1 MSKWRNTEKKA
12 RLVSGGHTT
21 KAPATVSYAS
31 VVSREKVH
39 IYLTISALNDLQ
51 VKCGDVLN
59 AYITA
64 PVVELKWTT
73 LGPEFGDDQ
82 DKMAIGVRNL
92 YGLKSSGA
100 DLRKHLG

>member
-1 MSKWRNTEKKA
+1 MSY
-12 RLVSGGHTT
+12 
-21 KAPATVSYAS
+21 PS
-31 VVSREKVH
+31 VVSRETVH
-39 IYLTISALNDLQ
+39 ISLIISALNDLQ

-64 PVVELKWTT
+64 PVVDLKWTT

-82 DKMAIGVRNL
+82 DKTAIVVRAL

-100 DLRKHLG
+100 ALCKHLG